1 MANYQLLKA
10 DIDAKV
16 YQNGKQEITGENLN
30 SVLNAMVTT
39 LGEGYQFMG
48 MATPT
53 NPETAQ
59 TPDYKCFYISTTP
72 GTYTNLGGLVVAD
85 GEVAILKWDT
95 AWTKEV
101 TGIATAAQLN
111 QLGRK
116 MFAIKHMGTNA
127 SIWHDW
133 VVGDYMYYTNNKSFI
148 EVLGVD
154 VSGNITS
161 FNGFQPILGAI
172 YTYDNQLYIWN
183 GTDLIQKTKDV
194 FISQIVQNGDIDGIV
209 TIGSDSFAIRNAT
222 LDESYGLKNGH
233 IWSDGWTKDLTRVST
248 KILNAKLASI
258 RVVCKDN
265 IKIAGYIT
273 LNDDY
278 SFGSYTSLSNQ
289 TTQDL
294 TLVAG
299 YYYQVIFMFLS
310 GGNITPQ
317 DVLPHIAIGESISI
331 QTLESQMDELYG
343 IDLSKDFV
351 IGRWFTGTTIGQ
363 ALTETSY
370 ATALSVK
377 IPVSQGDIF
386 RLTAKGGSGG
396 RAWYFL
402 DADENIV
409 VSSASDFNNSIKLTI
424 PSGVSYLVAQSNN
437 GTMTLIK
444 GGVEPQI
451 EILNERVDKVDGLEV
466 DSFKAKTPFLWS
478 KLSRVKNLKDIFANI
493 GFIGDSWTQG
503 TENIV
508 GGVTNGFES
517 YDKWVAKAL
526 WDEYGFG
533 GLGWLDFA
541 RDGGTG
547 KMFGCIDMYEHWS
560 YVFSG
565 NVTGLDGSTDG
576 QASQCLG
583 ICCAHTIF
591 GNGAS
596 LVLSFNAGYLDRF
609 KIRYYKNAHFNVS
622 VNGGSPVEITANST
636 DRWQE
641 TEFGVAGTDITSVVI
656 TSLADNSIIF
666 GMDCY
671 YGTYGVRC
679 HKIGNRSIQ
688 ASNYLSMNAAQWEQ
702 GISKLELCWASVLL
716 AINDLGESTNSA
728 RMDNIVTNIG
738 NLINRLK
745 VATDDGNGLVTCD
758 INLLG
763 VENIEAAGWT
773 GLGML
778 AAKQKEFA
786 LANGYG
792 WTSTDKCVGATKAEF
807 VHNKTFSDTIHLNII
822 GSYAYGQHIYNSL
835 FRF

>member
-1 MANYQLLKA
+1 MGYQETKAFINANIKP
-10 DIDAKV
+10 
-16 YQNGKQEITGENLN
+16 NGENEITGSILN
-30 SVLNAMVTT
+30 TALNDVLDS
-39 LGEGYQFMG
+39 GHE
-48 MATPT
+48 
-53 NPETAQ
+53 
-59 TPDYKCFYISTTP
+59 
-72 GTYTNLGGLVVAD
+72 
-85 GEVAILKWDT
+85 EV
-95 AWTKEV
+95 
-101 TGIATAAQLN
+101 G
-111 QLGRK
+111 QLGQK
-116 MFAIKHMGTNA
+116 IFAIKHMGTT
-127 SIWHDW
+127 SSLWHDW
-133 VVGDYMYYTNNKSFI
+133 EVGDYMYYTNNKFFI

-154 VSGNITS
+154 GSGNITTYRD
-161 FNGFQPILGAI
+161 FQPILGAI

-194 FISQIVQNGDIDGIV
+194 SISQIVQNGDIDGIV

-222 LDESYGLKNGH
+222 HDESYGLKNGY
-233 IWSDGWTKDLTRVST
+233 IWSDGWAYSTTRVSA

-289 TTQDL
+289 TIQDL
-294 TLVAG
+294 TLNPG

-310 GGNITPQ
+310 DSNITPQ
-317 DVLPHIAIGESISI
+317 DVLPHIAIGESII
-331 QTLESQMDELYG
+331 VQDTETKIDELYG
-343 IDLSKDFV
+343 IDLSNGFV
-351 IGRWFTGTTIGQ
+351 AGRWFTGITIGQ
-363 ALTETSY
+363 GLTENSIAGTI
-370 ATALSVK
+370 SVK
-377 IPVSQGDIF
+377 TPVSQGDIF
-386 RLTAKGGSGG
+386 RLTAAGGSGG

-409 VSSASDFNNSIKLTI
+409 DLSPSEFNDSIRLTI
-424 PSGVSYLVAQSNN
+424 PSGVSYLVTQSNN
-437 GTMTLIK
+437 GAMTLMK

-451 EILNERVDKVDGLEV
+451 EILNERVDTLENKVDGLEV
-466 DSFKAKTPFLWS
+466 DSFKSKTPFLWS

-565 NVTGLDGSTDG
+565 NVTGLDGSTGG

-596 LVLSFNAGYLDRF
+596 LSLSFNAGYLDRF

-622 VNGGSPVEITANST
+622 VNGGSPVEITANAT
-636 DRWQE
+636 DGWQE

-688 ASNYLSMNAAQWEQ
+688 AANYLSMDATQWEQ
-702 GISKLELCWASVLL
+702 GMSKLELCWASVLL
-716 AINDLGESTNSA
+716 AINDLGSSTDPS
-728 RMDNIVTNIG
+728 RMDSIVTAIG
-738 NLINRLK
+738 LLVDRLK

-786 LANGYG
+786 LVNGYG
-792 WTSTDKCVGATKAEF
+792 WASTDKCIGATKAEF
-807 VHNKTFSDTIHLNII
+807 VHNRTFSDTIHLNII

>member
-1 MANYQLLKA
+1 MGYQETKAFINANIK
-10 DIDAKV
+10 
-16 YQNGKQEITGENLN
+16 QNGKNEITGNILN
-30 SVLNAMVTT
+30 TALNDVLDS
-39 LGEGYQFMG
+39 GHE
-48 MATPT
+48 
-53 NPETAQ
+53 E
-59 TPDYKCFYISTTP
+59 
-72 GTYTNLGGLVVAD
+72 VV
-85 GEVAILKWDT
+85 
-95 AWTKEV
+95 
-101 TGIATAAQLN
+101 
-111 QLGRK
+111 QLGQK
-116 MFAIKHMGTNA
+116 ILAIKHMGISSSLWN
-127 SIWHDW
+127 DW
-133 VVGDYMYYTNNKSFI
+133 EVGDYMYYTKTKFFI
-148 EVLGVD
+148 VVLGVD
-154 VSGNITS
+154 GSGNITS
-161 FNGFQPILGAI
+161 YRDFQPILGAI

-194 FISQIVQNGDIDGIV
+194 SISQIVQNGDIDGIV

-222 LDESYGLKNGH
+222 HDESYGLKNGY
-233 IWSDGWTKDLTRVST
+233 IWSSGWNNDPTRVSA

-258 RVVCKDN
+258 RVVCDGN
-265 IKIAGYIT
+265 IKIAAYIT

-278 SFGSYTSLSNQ
+278 SYAGYTSLSNQ
-289 TTQDL
+289 TIQDI
-294 TLVAG
+294 TLDTG
-299 YYYQVIFMFLS
+299 HYYQVLFMFKN

-317 DVLPHIAIGESISI
+317 DVLPHISIGQSIRI
-331 QTLESQMDELYG
+331 QTLEN
-343 IDLSKDFV
+343 
-351 IGRWFTGTTIGQ
+351 R
-363 ALTETSY
+363 
-370 ATALSVK
+370 
-377 IPVSQGDIF
+377 
-386 RLTAKGGSGG
+386 
-396 RAWYFL
+396 
-402 DADENIV
+402 
-409 VSSASDFNNSIKLTI
+409 
-424 PSGVSYLVAQSNN
+424 
-437 GTMTLIK
+437 
-444 GGVEPQI
+444 
-451 EILNERVDKVDGLEV
+451 VDGLEA
-466 DSFKAKTPFLWS
+466 DSFKSKTPFLWS

-526 WDEYGFG
+526 WEEYGYG

-541 RDGGTG
+541 RDGGAG

-560 YVFSG
+560 YAFSG
-565 NVTGLDGSTDG
+565 NVTGLDGSTSG

-591 GNGAS
+591 GKGSS
-596 LVLSFNAGYLDRF
+596 LALSFNAGYLDRF

-622 VNGGSPVEITANST
+622 VNGGSPVEITANAT
-636 DRWQE
+636 DGWQE
-641 TEFGVAGTDITSVVI
+641 TEFGVAGTDITSVEI

-688 ASNYLSMNAAQWEQ
+688 AANYLSMDATQWEQ
-702 GISKLELCWASVLL
+702 GMAKLELCWASVLL
-716 AINDLGESTNSA
+716 AINDLGESTDPTM
-728 RMDNIVTNIG
+728 MDTIVTNIG

-745 VATDDGNGLVTCD
+745 VANDDGNGLVTCD

-807 VHNKTFSDTIHLNII
+807 VHNKTFSDSIHLNII

>member
-1 MANYQLLKA
+1 MGYQETKAFINANIKP
-10 DIDAKV
+10 
-16 YQNGKQEITGENLN
+16 NGKNEITGSILN
-30 SVLNAMVTT
+30 TALNDVLDS
-39 LGEGYQFMG
+39 GHE
-48 MATPT
+48 
-53 NPETAQ
+53 
-59 TPDYKCFYISTTP
+59 
-72 GTYTNLGGLVVAD
+72 
-85 GEVAILKWDT
+85 EV
-95 AWTKEV
+95 
-101 TGIATAAQLN
+101 G
-111 QLGRK
+111 QLGQK
-116 MFAIKHMGTNA
+116 IFAIKHVGTSA
-127 SIWHDW
+127 SLWNDW
-133 VVGDYMYYTNNKSFI
+133 EVGDHMYYTNNKFFI

-154 VSGNITS
+154 GSGNITS
-161 FNGFQPILGAI
+161 FRDFQPILGAI

-183 GTDLIQKTKDV
+183 GTDLINYV
-194 FISQIVQNGDIDGIV
+194 SISQTVKNGDVDGIV
-209 TIGSDSFAIRNAT
+209 TIGSDSFAIRNVT
-222 LDESYGLKNGH
+222 HDESYGLKNGY
-233 IWSDGWTKDLTRVST
+233 IWNDSWSNDQTRVSA
-248 KILNAKLASI
+248 KIINAKLAS
-258 RVVCKDN
+258 VKVLCKDN
-265 IKIAGYIT
+265 IKIAGYTT

-278 SFGSYTSLSNQ
+278 SFGSYTSLSTQ
-289 TTQDL
+289 TIQDL
-294 TLVAG
+294 TLEAG
-299 YYYQVIFMFLS
+299 YYYQVIFMFLN

-317 DVLPHIAIGESISI
+317 DVLPHIMIGQSIRI
-331 QTLESQMDELYG
+331 QTLESQIDELYG
-343 IDLSKDFV
+343 LDLSKDFV
-351 IGRWFTGTTIGQ
+351 TDRWFTGTIIGQ
-363 ALTETSY
+363 GLTEVSVTG
-370 ATALSVK
+370 TLSVK
-377 IPVSQGDIF
+377 TPVSQGDIF
-386 RLTAKGGSGG
+386 RLDAKGGSGG

-409 VSSASDFNNSIKLTI
+409 DLSPSDFNDSIRLTI

-437 GTMTLIK
+437 GTMTLMK
-444 GGVEPQI
+444 EGFEQQI
-451 EILNERVDKVDGLEV
+451 NILNERVDTLENKVDGLEV
-466 DSFKAKTPFLWS
+466 DSFKSKTPFLWS

-508 GGVTNGFES
+508 GGITNGFES

-526 WDEYGFG
+526 WEEYGFG

-541 RDGGTG
+541 RDGGSG

-565 NVTGLDGSTDG
+565 NVTGLDGSTSG

-596 LVLSFNAGYLDRF
+596 LSLSFNTGYLDRF

-622 VNGGSPVEITANST
+622 INGGSPVEITANAT
-636 DRWQE
+636 DGWQD

-679 HKIGNRSIQ
+679 HKIGNRSIK
-688 ASNYLSMNAAQWEQ
+688 ASNYLSMNVAQWEQ
-702 GISKLELCWASVLL
+702 GMSKLELCWASVLL
-716 AINDLGESTNSA
+716 AINDLGGSTDPT

-763 VENIEAAGWT
+763 VENIEAAEWT

-786 LANGYG
+786 LVNGYG
-792 WTSTDKCVGATKAEF
+792 WASTDKCIGATKAEF

>member
-1 MANYQLLKA
+1 MSNYNSLKA
-10 DIDAKV
+10 TINANIKT
-16 YQNGKQEITGENLN
+16 NGNEEITGSVLN
-30 SVLNAMVTT
+30 SVLNAMVST
-39 LGEGYQFMG
+39 LGAGYQYAG
-48 MATPT
+48 VATPDT
-53 NPETAQ
+53 NPGTLD
-59 TPDYKCFYISTTP
+59 TNVFYIAATA
-72 GTYTNLGGLVVAD
+72 GTYTNMGGLVVSD
-85 GEVAILKWDT
+85 GEVAILKYDT

-101 TGIATAAQLN
+101 TGIATADQLN

-116 MFAIKHMGTNA
+116 MFVIKHMGPSA
-127 SIWHDW
+127 SLWHDW
-133 VVGDYMYYTNNKSFI
+133 EVGDYMYYSSTKDFI
-148 EVLGVD
+148 KALVVD
-154 VSGNITS
+154 ESGNIVKFDR
-161 FNGFQPILGAI
+161 FNAVLGGI
-172 YTYDNQLYIWN
+172 YTYNNQLYIWN
-183 GTDLIQKTKDV
+183 GTDLINYV
-194 FISQIVQNGDIDGIV
+194 SISQIVPNGDIDGII
-209 TIGSDSFAIRNAT
+209 TIGSDSFAIRNVT
-222 LDESYGLKNGH
+222 YDESYGLKNGY
-233 IWSDGWTKDLTRVST
+233 IWSDGLSNDQTRVST
-248 KILNAKLASI
+248 KILNAKLASMRI
-258 RVVCKDN
+258 VCKDN
-265 IKIAGYIT
+265 IKIAGYTT

-289 TTQDL
+289 TIQDL
-294 TLVAG
+294 TLEAG
-299 YYYQVIFMFLS
+299 YYYQVIFMFKN

-343 IDLSKDFV
+343 IDLSNDFV
-351 IGRWFTGTTIGQ
+351 ADRWFTGITIGQ
-363 ALTETSY
+363 GLTETSY
-370 ATALSVK
+370 QYAVSIK

-386 RLTAKGGSGG
+386 RLTAKGGSSG

-409 VSSASDFNNSIKLTI
+409 DLSPSDFNDSIILTI
-424 PSGVSYLVAQSNN
+424 PTGISYLVAQSNN
-437 GTMTLIK
+437 STMTLLK

-451 EILNERVDKVDGLEV
+451 EKLNERVDILENKVDGLEV
-466 DSFKAKTPFLWS
+466 DSFKSKTPFLWS

-508 GGVTNGFES
+508 GGITNGFES

-565 NVTGLDGSTDG
+565 NVTGLDGSTGG

-583 ICCAHTIF
+583 ICCAHTVF

-596 LVLSFNAGYLDRF
+596 LALSFNAGYLDRF

-622 VNGGSPVEITANST
+622 INGGSPVEITANAT
-636 DRWQE
+636 DGWQE

-679 HKIGNRSIQ
+679 HKIGNRSIK
-688 ASNYLSMNAAQWEQ
+688 AANYLSMNATQWEQ
-702 GISKLELCWASVLL
+702 GIAKLELCWASVLL
-716 AINDLGESTNSA
+716 AINDLGGSTDPGI
-728 RMDNIVTNIG
+728 MDDIVTNIG

-745 VATDDGNGLVTCD
+745 VATDYGNGLVTCD

-778 AAKQKEFA
+778 AAKQKKFA
-786 LANGYG
+786 LVNGYG
-792 WTSTDKCVGATKAEF
+792 WASTDKCIGATKAEF
-807 VHNKTFSDTIHLNII
+807 VHNGTFSDTIHLNII